1 MSEDRRHSLT
11 ERVTVN
17 FSPAQLERLERY
29 LQRYSENLGGFIRR
43 AALEKL
49 DTLGVPIMGSLGDLV
64 DDAKRGSVQASKVQP
79 AALGEQSRIEAYS
92 LRSSGAR

>member
-1 MSEDRRHSLT
+1 MLEDRRHSLT

-29 LQRYSENLGGFIRR
+29 LQRYGENLGGFIRR

-49 DTLGVPIMGSLGDLV
+49 DQLGATRS
-64 DDAKRGSVQASKVQP
+64 DDVT
-79 AALGEQSRIEAYS
+79 ALPPKLAESRIENYS
-92 LRSSGAR
+92 LRSSGGK

>member
-17 FSPAQLERLERY
+17 FSPAQLKRLENY

-49 DTLGVPIMGSLGDLV
+49 DQLGVPVEKGGLGDLV
-64 DDAKRGSVQASKVQP
+64 D
-79 AALGEQSRIEAYS
+79 EARNDS
-92 LRSSGAR
+92 QT